1 MRRTE
6 QGQALP
12 LAAGAMALAA
22 AVLLGLIG
30 LGSAVDDRA
39 RAHAAADAAA
49 LAGAAAGRP
58 AAEEAARANG
68 GRLERFAVSGAEAE
82 ATVRVDGARAT
93 ARARS
98 RW

>member
-1 MRRTE
+1 MRRTD

-22 AVLLGLIG
+22 AVMLGVVG

-58 AAEEAARANG
+58 AAEDAARANG
-68 GRLERFAVSGAEAE
+68 GRLERFSASGADTEV
-82 ATVRVDGARAT
+82 TVRVDGARAT
-93 ARARS
+93 ARAQR